1 MYRNYQNHCVFI
13 QLNIGYI
20 GIVVNLKTVEI
31 LKKKYVLDIYNNTE
45 YVKENNN
52 TQELSTTSLNVCEKS
67 FYPRSYLKLVE
78 GNNNNNN
85 NINSNNNN
93 TNNTNNAEYTKP
105 TSLYDL
111 LNSNDNNYVISVNV
125 NSFSSTNST
134 LKSTSSPVKY
144 GLKASSLTS
153 TVQESSAF
161 LTAIAYS
168 SVLLH
173 PMLTQKHVSQPLHSI
188 KTILTFSC
196 NLA

>member
-31 LKKKYVLDIYNNTE
+31 LKKKYNLGDIISFKVIELDQNKKRYVLDIYNNNTE

-78 GNNNNNN
+78 GNNNNN
-85 NINSNNNN
+85 INNNNSN

-111 LNSNDNNYVISVNV
+111 LNSKDNNYVISVNV
-125 NSFSSTNST
+125 NSFSSTANNNNT
-134 LKSTSSPVKY
+134 NTNHNHNINYKKINNTNIEKSNYNK
-144 GLKASSLTS
+144 K
-153 TVQESSAF
+153 
-161 LTAIAYS
+161 
-168 SVLLH
+168 
-173 PMLTQKHVSQPLHSI
+173 K
-188 KTILTFSC
+188 
-196 NLA
+196 

>member
-31 LKKKYVLDIYNNTE
+31 LKKKYNLGDIISFKVIELDQNKKRYVLDIYNNTE
-45 YVKENNN
+45 YAKENNN
-52 TQELSTTSLNVCEKS
+52 NQELSTTSLNVCEKS

-85 NINSNNNN
+85 INSNNNN
-93 TNNTNNAEYTKP
+93 TNNTEYTKP

-125 NSFSSTNST
+125 NSFSSAANNKKINNTNIE
-134 LKSTSSPVKY
+134 KSNYNK
-144 GLKASSLTS
+144 K
-153 TVQESSAF
+153 
-161 LTAIAYS
+161 
-168 SVLLH
+168 
-173 PMLTQKHVSQPLHSI
+173 K
-188 KTILTFSC
+188 
-196 NLA
+196 

>member
-31 LKKKYVLDIYNNTE
+31 LKKKYHLGDIISFKVIELDQNKKRYVLDIYNNNTE

-85 NINSNNNN
+85 NNINSNNNN
-93 TNNTNNAEYTKP
+93 SNTNNTNNSEYTKP

-111 LNSNDNNYVISVNV
+111 LNSKDNNYVISVNV
-125 NSFSSTNST
+125 NSFSSTANNNNT
-134 LKSTSSPVKY
+134 NTNNNHNINYKKINNTNIEKSNYNK
-144 GLKASSLTS
+144 K
-153 TVQESSAF
+153 
-161 LTAIAYS
+161 
-168 SVLLH
+168 
-173 PMLTQKHVSQPLHSI
+173 K
-188 KTILTFSC
+188 
-196 NLA
+196 

>member
-31 LKKKYVLDIYNNTE
+31 LKKKYNLGDIISFKVIELDQNKKRYVLDIYNNTE
-45 YVKENNN
+45 YAKENNN
-52 TQELSTTSLNVCEKS
+52 NQELSTTSLNVCEKS

-85 NINSNNNN
+85 INSNNNN
-93 TNNTNNAEYTKP
+93 TNNTEYTKP

-125 NSFSSTNST
+125 NSFSSAANNNNNTNT
-134 LKSTSSPVKY
+134 NIEKSNYNK
-144 GLKASSLTS
+144 K
-153 TVQESSAF
+153 
-161 LTAIAYS
+161 
-168 SVLLH
+168 
-173 PMLTQKHVSQPLHSI
+173 K
-188 KTILTFSC
+188 
-196 NLA
+196 

>member
-20 GIVVNLKTVEI
+20 GIVINLKTVEI
-31 LKKKYVLDIYNNTE
+31 LKKKYNLGDIINFKVIELDQNKKRYVLDIYNNNTSSSHISE

-52 TQELSTTSLNVCEKS
+52 NQELSTTSLNVCEKS

-85 NINSNNNN
+85 NINSNS
-93 TNNTNNAEYTKP
+93 NNTNNAEYTKP

-125 NSFSSTNST
+125 NSFSSSANYNNTNT
-134 LKSTSSPVKY
+134 TNHNINYKKINNANIEKSNYNK
-144 GLKASSLTS
+144 K
-153 TVQESSAF
+153 
-161 LTAIAYS
+161 
-168 SVLLH
+168 
-173 PMLTQKHVSQPLHSI
+173 K
-188 KTILTFSC
+188 
-196 NLA
+196 

>member
-1 MYRNYQNHCVFI
+1 MYRNFQNHCVFI

-31 LKKKYVLDIYNNTE
+31 LKKKYNLGDIISFKVIELDQNKKRYVLDIYNNNTE

-85 NINSNNNN
+85 INSNNSN
-93 TNNTNNAEYTKP
+93 TNNTEYTKP

-111 LNSNDNNYVISVNV
+111 LNSKDNNYVISVNV
-125 NSFSSTNST
+125 NSFSSAANNNNNTNT
-134 LKSTSSPVKY
+134 NNHNINYKKINNTNIEKSNYNK
-144 GLKASSLTS
+144 K
-153 TVQESSAF
+153 
-161 LTAIAYS
+161 
-168 SVLLH
+168 
-173 PMLTQKHVSQPLHSI
+173 K
-188 KTILTFSC
+188 
-196 NLA
+196 

>member
-31 LKKKYVLDIYNNTE
+31 LKKKYNLGDIISFKVIELDQNKKRYVLDIYNNNNTE

-52 TQELSTTSLNVCEKS
+52 NNQELSTTSLNVCEKS

-85 NINSNNNN
+85 INSNNNN
-93 TNNTNNAEYTKP
+93 TNNTEYTKP

-111 LNSNDNNYVISVNV
+111 LNSKDNNYVISVNV
-125 NSFSSTNST
+125 NSFSSAANNNNNTNT
-134 LKSTSSPVKY
+134 NNHNINYKKINNTNIEKSNYNK
-144 GLKASSLTS
+144 K
-153 TVQESSAF
+153 
-161 LTAIAYS
+161 
-168 SVLLH
+168 
-173 PMLTQKHVSQPLHSI
+173 K
-188 KTILTFSC
+188 
-196 NLA
+196 